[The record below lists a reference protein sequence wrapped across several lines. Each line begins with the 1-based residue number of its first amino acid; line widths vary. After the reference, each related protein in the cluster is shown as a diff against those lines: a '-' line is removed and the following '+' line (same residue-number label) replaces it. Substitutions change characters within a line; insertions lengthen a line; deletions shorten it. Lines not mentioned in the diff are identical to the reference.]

1 MGRLRALL
9 DLSDA
14 VLEVSWALLGLSWA
28 VLGASEA
35 LLGLTWA
42 VLGRKWP
49 QLGPLDLGLRPLPP
63 QTPPCYFSRLTDR
76 DASALSVIRRPLLT
90 CLAEGRKARVLAVR
104 ARGRWLSVLE
114 PCWCEGFGTT
124 CKDLAKSPAKKYE

>member
-49 QLGPLDLGLRPLPP
+49 KFAPVDLLGIG
-63 QTPPCYFSRLTDR
+63 TE
-76 DASALSVIRRPLLT
+76 SAGSF
-90 CLAEGRKARVLAVR
+90 
-104 ARGRWLSVLE
+104 
-114 PCWCEGFGTT
+114 CEGARS
-124 CKDLAKSPAKKYE
+124 LA

>member
-1 MGRLRALL
+1 MGRLGALL

-42 VLGRKWP
+42 ENGPKIAELRASRPAPARKRKERFRFRTEIAHTTVRTGSLSWAVLERSGSHREPYWAVLGPK
-49 QLGPLDLGLRPLPP
+49 LR
-63 QTPPCYFSRLTDR
+63 
-76 DASALSVIRRPLLT
+76 
-90 CLAEGRKARVLAVR
+90 
-104 ARGRWLSVLE
+104 E
-114 PCWCEGFGTT
+114 P
-124 CKDLAKSPAKKYE
+124 

>member
-1 MGRLRALL
+1 M

-49 QLGPLDLGLRPLPP
+49 KFGLLDLPGIG
-63 QTPPCYFSRLTDR
+63 TE
-76 DASALSVIRRPLLT
+76 SAGSCCEGARS
-90 CLAEGRKARVLAVR
+90 LA
-104 ARGRWLSVLE
+104 SVLE
-114 PCWCEGFGTT
+114 PCWCDDFGTT
-124 CKDLAKSPAKKYE
+124 Y

>member
-49 QLGPLDLGLRPLPP
+49 KFGLLDLGLRLP
-63 QTPPCYFSRLTDR
+63 TPPPP
-76 DASALSVIRRPLLT
+76 PLLFLPT
-90 CLAEGRKARVLAVR
+90 NGSRRYARF
-104 ARGRWLSVLE
+104 
-114 PCWCEGFGTT
+114 P
-124 CKDLAKSPAKKYE
+124 SPAWHRDGKRGFFL